1 MKELHAR
8 ARAQVGASAE
18 QASALLRAVDEYPSW
33 YPEGVRDAEV
43 LERGDDGYPSK
54 VKATL
59 HVASGPLV
67 RDFRLTLAVTSPDP
81 ATIKLARIPHDG
93 RDPERFEVT
102 WRVVERSGVLI
113 ELALDANLSVPRL
126 LPVGGVGDSISQGF
140 VNAAARTLAGR
151 S

>member
-8 ARAQVGASAE
+8 AQTEVSATAD
-18 QASALLRAVDEYPSW
+18 QAIALLRAVEEYPAW
-33 YPEGVRDAEV
+33 YPDGVRAVEV
-43 LERGDDGYPSK
+43 LERDPDGLPTK

-67 RDFRLTLAVTSPDP
+67 RDFRLTLDVTSPEP
-81 ATIKLARIPHDG
+81 GTIKLARRPHDS

-102 WRVVERSGVLI
+102 WRVSDRYGVKI

-126 LPVGGVGDSISQGF
+126 LPVGGVGESISQGF
-140 VNAAARTLAGR
+140 VNAAARTLG
-151 S
+151 

>member
-8 ARAQVGASAE
+8 AGTSVNATAE
-18 QASALLRAVDEYPSW
+18 QVLDLLRAVDEYPTW
-33 YPEGVRDAEV
+33 YPDGVRAAAV
-43 LERGDDGYPSK
+43 LERDDEGRPTK
-54 VKATL
+54 VNATL

-81 ATIKLARIPHDG
+81 TTIKLARVPHDS

-102 WRVVERSGVLI
+102 WRVLERHGVRI

-126 LPVGGVGDSISQGF
+126 LPVGGVGESIARGF
-140 VNAAARTLAGR
+140 VDAAARTLG
-151 S
+151 